1 MKLHRRDHCRV
12 SFKYVRRVSSLDVP
26 NPNGSIGARRRQKLP
41 GWVHTHRQHRHLVR
55 FPFSSDKSPRV
66 HVEFSQRERPRRREH
81 FLPVGA
87 KTQRRDWFRISIRS
101 RSHAA
106 SGRVH
111 QRHLVPVRARQKNHA
126 AFTTMILLVLDGD
139 WPASV
144 ERLQS
149 VLRRVR
155 PTRDVLVFRHLS
167 SDDYSL
173 FVWATTL
180 LALLLRPS
188 VRPSSSSSS
197 PPNTQRESLLSLSL
211 SLSPWC

>member
-167 SDDYSL
+167 L

-180 LALLLRPS
+180 LALLRPS
-188 VRPSSSSSS
+188 VVVVVVSSQH
-197 PPNTQRESLLSLSL
+197 TRESLLSLSL
-211 SLSPWC
+211 LGVKARKKSFVILK